1 MHRTLKLLLTAILI
15 LSPVSILHSQ
25 NKTSSPF
32 SRYGLGE
39 LTPQGYG
46 RNTAMGRTGIGI
58 RNSQYLNDMNPA
70 AHSAIDSMSFF
81 FEAGLEAKTQRISAS
96 QDYQDFSDVNF
107 DYFAFGFGIGPKM
120 GILLGVRPAAT
131 AGYFFETLEDE
142 ESNPHVQ
149 RVLGSGNITSLY
161 GGLAY
166 QLMPQLSVGMNA
178 SFWFG
183 DVTHTVYQEFIYAPE
198 DYIYGSLNEH
208 RISNLMLDFGL
219 QHTTKLAENQ
229 TLVLGAVFRPK
240 TGINGESTSIDAR
253 GFNYSPDGNLFT
265 SSDTLLAVN
274 KKWNNSVFEMPLKL
288 GIGAS
293 YSITDM
299 LTVAADYSTERWA
312 DSNFPDETTETANT
326 TFLGLGAEFIP
337 NERTGNKYIQRIR
350 YRAGVHYNEEY
361 VKLNGYQLRDF
372 GMSFGLG
379 LPLGRSNTSVN
390 LGFEYGNIGTKEPNQ
405 IKETYG
411 RFTLSFTMHEY
422 WFMKRKFD

>member
-25 NKTSSPF
+25 NRTSSPF

-58 RNSQYLNDMNPA
+58 RTSKYLNNMNPA

-81 FEAGLEAKTQRISAS
+81 FEAGLEAKTQRISS
-96 QDYQDFSDVNF
+96 GQDSQDFSDVNF
-107 DYFAFGFGIGPKM
+107 DYFGFGFGVGPKF
-120 GILLGVRPAAT
+120 GISVGVKPATT
-131 AGYFFETLEDE
+131 AGYFFETVQLE

-149 RVLGSGNITSLY
+149 RILGSGNITNLY
-161 GGLAY
+161 GGVAY
-166 QLMPQLSVGMNA
+166 QLMPDLSVGVNA

-183 DVTHTVYQEFIYAPE
+183 DVRHKSYMEFINAPE
-198 DYIYGSLNEH
+198 DFIHGTLKEYH
-208 RISNLMLDFGL
+208 VSNLLFDFGL
-219 QHTTKLAENQ
+219 QYTTHLGENQ
-229 TLVLGAVFRPK
+229 QLVLGAVFRPK
-240 TGINGESTSIDAR
+240 TGINGEYSSLVAK
-253 GFNYSPDGNLFT
+253 GYNYDPNGSLFT
-265 SSDTLLAVN
+265 DSDTLSAI
-274 KKWNNSVFEMPLKL
+274 NNEWSGSMFEMPMKL
-288 GIGAS
+288 GLGAS
-293 YSITDM
+293 YSIADKW
-299 LTVAADYSTERWA
+299 TVAADYSTERWA
-312 DSNFPDETTETANT
+312 ESNFPDETAETANT

-337 NERTGNKYIQRIR
+337 NERTANRYIQRIR
-350 YRAGVHYNEEY
+350 YRAGVHYNEDY
-361 VKLNGYQLRDF
+361 IKLNGYQLRDF

-390 LGFEYGNIGTKEPNQ
+390 MGFEYGNIGTKEANQ